1 MLLYNTWN
9 TFYPSYILSHH
20 WTVYLPILT
29 LFKSNKEVSL
39 TFNKAKN
46 MEHLGFY
53 AKKIICSDFGKYVYE
68 YEPILNKKGE
78 I

>member
-1 MLLYNTWN
+1 M
-9 TFYPSYILSHH
+9 S
-20 WTVYLPILT
+20 

-46 MEHLGFY
+46 MEYLGFY
-53 AKKIICSDFGKYVYE
+53 AKKIICSDFGKYVNG